1 MSICSGH
8 TNEADVE
15 QMNKIYANSMC
26 TIERTTSRHM
36 KKLALIFTLI
46 PFVLVGQINFESSWD
61 IALSKAEENEK
72 YIFLNAT
79 TDWCEPCNE
88 MIEYTFTDLEV
99 ANFFNKNFIN
109 VNMDMEAYPG
119 VDLAEQFTIGV
130 FPSMLFIDTKGN
142 IVHRGCGA
150 MDAGQLLLLGEEAL
164 NDTTTL
170 RYMEERYDGGDRSV
184 DFMLGYLN
192 LLEES
197 CLDAEKFATNY
208 LSEIVL
214 SDLSKETP
222 WEVFSSYQWDIF
234 SREFQYL
241 LVNQKKFEEA
251 IGGKFVNAKLYD
263 TYLSQYQEVF
273 ESEELHDFGMRA
285 LLHSIG
291 EVTFIGSDTL
301 KLMMNL
307 HYAEFKENWDDY
319 AAHAIEL
326 VGMMEDNDPEQLNEL
341 AWKFYLFIDNP
352 NQLKIASSWAQ
363 QAVDQ
368 LSDPSVIDTYAS
380 LLYKLGE
387 KNKAVELEKQALA
400 LANEMNEDTSHY
412 EHQLKKFENK

>member
-1 MSICSGH
+1 MAH
-8 TNEADVE
+8 
-15 QMNKIYANSMC
+15 
-26 TIERTTSRHM
+26 RM
-36 KKLALIFTLI
+36 KKLVVVFIVL
-46 PFVLVGQINFESSWD
+46 PFVLNGQINFESSWNE
-61 IALSKAEENEK
+61 ALTKSKKEQK
-72 YIFLNAT
+72 YVFFMAT
-79 TDWCEPCNE
+79 TDWCDPCNE

-109 VNMDMEAYPG
+109 VNMNMEAYPG

-130 FPSMLFIDTKGN
+130 FPSMLFLDSEGN
-142 IVHRGCGA
+142 VIHRGCGA
-150 MDAGQLLLLGEEAL
+150 MDASQLLMLGEEVHS
-164 NDTTTL
+164 DSTTL
-170 RYMEERYDGGDRSV
+170 IHMEERYDGGDRSV
-184 DFMLGYLN
+184 DFMLDYLFT
-192 LLEES
+192 LEEA

-208 LSEIVL
+208 LSNTSL
-214 SDLSKETP
+214 NDLSKETP
-222 WEVFSSYQWDIF
+222 WEVFASYQWDIF

-241 LVNQKKFEEA
+241 LANQNAFEET
-251 IGGKFVNAKLYD
+251 IGSKFVNAKLYD
-263 TYLSQYQEVF
+263 TYLSQYQEIF

-291 EVTFIGSDTL
+291 KVTFTGSDTL

-307 HYAEFKENWDDY
+307 HYAEFRENWDDY

-368 LSDPSVIDTYAS
+368 LSDPSFIDTYAS
-380 LLYKLGE
+380 ILYKLGD
-387 KNKAVELEKQALA
+387 KKKAVELEKQALE
-400 LANEMNEDTSHY
+400 LAGELNENTSHY